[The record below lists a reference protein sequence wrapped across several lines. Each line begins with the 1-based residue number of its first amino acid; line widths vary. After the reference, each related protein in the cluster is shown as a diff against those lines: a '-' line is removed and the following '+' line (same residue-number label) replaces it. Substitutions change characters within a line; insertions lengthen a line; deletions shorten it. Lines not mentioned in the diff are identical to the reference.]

1 MKKAFSI
8 ILSLVLLCSLAVPA
22 MAATEAVVYTSDTS
36 FVVGGTVKVN
46 EQKTQQNIM
55 DLGKNAVEYNAALE
69 GNMQYY
75 WFRNDTYY
83 ADGPSITLTENDKGC
98 QFYCKVYL
106 FSDADRIQQCG
117 TYDGAR
123 FTVPNTGDPAVIPEI
138 RDAAIP
144 DGKVGQS
151 YYVKL
156 ECSDPDVVF
165 SLFRSDLPD
174 GLTLT
179 QHGEIEGTPT
189 KAGFWHVVIKV
200 TPEAGED
207 YANTKEF
214 EITIEAGDE
223 YTLEIMELP
232 DKVDYTVGEKPDMT
246 GLKVRIYTP
255 DGFIDSK
262 DGKDLTYS
270 QKELVT
276 VGEQK
281 IKISYKDAFE
291 FFIVTVV
298 AAPTT
303 EPTEPT
309 DPDTSTEPT
318 EPDTSTK
325 PTEPDTSTEPTEPDV
340 STNPTD
346 GTEAPTD
353 GSENPTDGTEST
365 DPTPDTTDKN
375 DGQNDKG
382 MPWWGIL
389 LIAVAAA
396 GAGVGIT
403 VVVLKK
409 K

>member
-1 MKKAFSI
+1 M
-8 ILSLVLLCSLAVPA
+8 L
-22 MAATEAVVYTSDTS
+22 
-36 FVVGGTVKVN
+36 
-46 EQKTQQNIM
+46 
-55 DLGKNAVEYNAALE
+55 
-69 GNMQYY
+69 
-75 WFRNDTYY
+75 
-83 ADGPSITLTENDKGC
+83 
-98 QFYCKVYL
+98 
-106 FSDADRIQQCG
+106 
-117 TYDGAR
+117 
-123 FTVPNTGDPAVIPEI
+123 PEI

-156 ECSDPDVVF
+156 DCSDPDVVF
-165 SLFRSDLPD
+165 SLFRSSLPD

-214 EITIEAGDE
+214 EITIAEDGSD
-223 YTLEIMELP
+223 YTLEIVQVP
-232 DKVDYTVGEKPDMT
+232 NKVTYTAGEKLDMT

-303 EPTEPT
+303 EPTN
-309 DPDTSTEPT
+309 
-318 EPDTSTK
+318 PDTSTK
-325 PTEPDTSTEPTEPDV
+325 PTDPDV

-346 GTEAPTD
+346 ETEATTD
-353 GSENPTDGTEST
+353 GSKNPTDGTEST
-365 DPTPDTTDKN
+365 DPTTEN
-375 DGQNDKG
+375 DSQNDKG

-389 LIAVAAA
+389 LIALAVA
-396 GAGVGIT
+396 GVGVGIT
-403 VVVLKK
+403 IVPIRCEYVSSLGKSCPVPEVICLNEQTCLKEFGITSRIHSQK
-409 K
+409 HIVMPRSCFGGFKDL

>member
-1 MKKAFSI
+1 MKKLLTF
-8 ILSLVLLCSLAVPA
+8 ILTLVMIFSLAVPA
-22 MAATEAVVYTSDTS
+22 MAATEPVVYTSDSS
-36 FVVGGTVKVN
+36 FVAGGTVKVN
-46 EQKTQQNIM
+46 EQKTKQNIM
-55 DLGKNAVEYNAALE
+55 DLGKNADEYNAALE

-75 WFRNDTYY
+75 WFRNDSYY
-83 ADGPSITLTENDKGC
+83 KDGPTITLTENDKGC

-117 TYDGAR
+117 TYDGAK
-123 FTVPNTGDPAVIPEI
+123 FTVPNTGNPVVLPEI

-156 ECSDPDVVF
+156 DCSDPDVVF
-165 SLFRSDLPD
+165 SLFRSSLPD

-189 KAGFWHVVIKV
+189 KAGFWHVVIMV

-214 EITIEAGDE
+214 EITIAEDGSD
-223 YTLEIMELP
+223 YTLEIVQAP
-232 DKVDYTVGEKPDMT
+232 NKVTYTAGEKLDMT

-303 EPTEPT
+303 EPTN
-309 DPDTSTEPT
+309 PDTSTEPT
-318 EPDTSTK
+318 D
-325 PTEPDTSTEPTEPDV
+325 PDV

-346 GTEAPTD
+346 GTE
-353 GSENPTDGTEST
+353 ST
-365 DPTPDTTDKN
+365 DPTKDTTDKN
-375 DGQNDKG
+375 DTPNDKG
-382 MPWWGIL
+382 MPWWGVL
-389 LIAVAAA
+389 LIAIVAAC
-396 GAGVGIT
+396 AGV
-403 VVVLKK
+403 VVSVIAMKK
-409 K
+409 KK

>member
-1 MKKAFSI
+1 MK
-8 ILSLVLLCSLAVPA
+8 L
-22 MAATEAVVYTSDTS
+22 D
-36 FVVGGTVKVN
+36 
-46 EQKTQQNIM
+46 
-55 DLGKNAVEYNAALE
+55 
-69 GNMQYY
+69 
-75 WFRNDTYY
+75 
-83 ADGPSITLTENDKGC
+83 
-98 QFYCKVYL
+98 
-106 FSDADRIQQCG
+106 
-117 TYDGAR
+117 
-123 FTVPNTGDPAVIPEI
+123 
-138 RDAAIP
+138 
-144 DGKVGQS
+144 
-151 YYVKL
+151 
-156 ECSDPDVVF
+156 CSDPDVVF
-165 SLFRSDLPD
+165 SLFRSSLPD
-174 GLTLT
+174 GLYLT

-189 KAGFWHVVIKV
+189 KAGFWHVVIMV

-214 EITIEAGDE
+214 EITISEGGSE
-223 YTLEIMELP
+223 YTLEIVQVP
-232 DKVDYTVGEKPDMT
+232 NKVTYTAGEKLDMT

-262 DGKDLTYS
+262 DGKNLTYS

-276 VGEQK
+276 IGEQK
-281 IKISYKDAFE
+281 IKISYEDAFE

-303 EPTEPT
+303 EPT
-309 DPDTSTEPT
+309 D
-318 EPDTSTK
+318 
-325 PTEPDTSTEPTEPDV
+325 PDV

-365 DPTPDTTDKN
+365 APTTGTTDKN

-409 K
+409 KK

>member
-22 MAATEAVVYTSDTS
+22 MAAGETVVYTSDSS
-36 FVVGGTVKVN
+36 FVAGGTVKVN

-55 DLGKNAVEYNAALE
+55 DLGKNAAEYNAALE

-75 WFRNDTYY
+75 WFRNDSYY
-83 ADGPSITLTENDKGC
+83 KDGPSITLTENDKGC

-106 FSDADRIQQCG
+106 FSDADRTQQCG
-117 TYDGAR
+117 TYDGAK
-123 FTVPNTGDPAVIPEI
+123 FTVPNTGNPALIPEI

-156 ECSDPDVVF
+156 DCSDPDVVF
-165 SLFRSDLPD
+165 SLFRSSLPD

-189 KAGFWHVVIKV
+189 KAGFWHVVIMV

-214 EITIEAGDE
+214 EITIAEDGSD
-223 YTLEIMELP
+223 YTLEIVQAP
-232 DKVDYTVGEKPDMT
+232 NKVTYTAGEKLDMT

-303 EPTEPT
+303 EPTN
-309 DPDTSTEPT
+309 PDTSTEPT
-318 EPDTSTK
+318 DL
-325 PTEPDTSTEPTEPDV
+325 DV
-340 STNPTD
+340 ST
-346 GTEAPTD
+346 
-353 GSENPTDGTEST
+353 NPTDGTEST
-365 DPTPDTTDKN
+365 DPTTDTTDKN
-375 DGQNDKG
+375 DSPNEKG

-389 LIAVAAA
+389 LIAIVAACV
-396 GAGVGIT
+396 GA
-403 VVVLKK
+403 VVSVIAMKK
-409 K
+409 KK

>member
-8 ILSLVLLCSLAVPA
+8 ILSLLLLCSLAVPA
-22 MAATEAVVYTSDTS
+22 MAAGETVVYTSDSS
-36 FVVGGTVKVN
+36 FVAGGTVKVN
-46 EQKTQQNIM
+46 EQKTEQNIM
-55 DLGKNAVEYNAALE
+55 DLGKNAAEYNAALE

-75 WFRNDTYY
+75 WFRNDSYY
-83 ADGPSITLTENDKGC
+83 KDGPSITLTENDKGC

-106 FSDADRIQQCG
+106 FSDADRTQQCG
-117 TYDGAR
+117 TYDGAK
-123 FTVPNTGDPAVIPEI
+123 FTVPNTGNPALIPEI

-156 ECSDPDVVF
+156 DCSDPDVVF
-165 SLFRSDLPD
+165 SLFRSSLPD
-174 GLTLT
+174 GLYLT

-200 TPEAGED
+200 TPESGED

-214 EITIEAGDE
+214 DITIAEGGSD
-223 YTLEIMELP
+223 YTLEIVQAP
-232 DKVDYTVGEKPDMT
+232 NKVTYTAGEKLDMT

-303 EPTEPT
+303 DPT
-309 DPDTSTEPT
+309 DPDTST
-318 EPDTSTK
+318 K
-325 PTEPDTSTEPTEPDV
+325 PTDPDV

-346 GTEAPTD
+346 GTEAPAD

-365 DPTPDTTDKN
+365 DPTTDTTDKN

-389 LIAVAAA
+389 LIALVAA

-409 K
+409 KKA

>member
-1 MKKAFSI
+1 MKKAINI
-8 ILSLVLLCSLAVPA
+8 ILSLVLLCSIGVPA
-22 MAATEAVVYTSDTS
+22 MAAGETVVYTSDSS
-36 FVVGGTVKVN
+36 FVAGGTVKVN
-46 EQKTQQNIM
+46 EQKTKQNIM
-55 DLGKNAVEYNAALE
+55 DLGKNAAEYNAALE

-75 WFRNDTYY
+75 WFRNDSYY
-83 ADGPSITLTENDKGC
+83 KDGPSITLTENDKGC

-106 FSDADRIQQCG
+106 FSDADRTQQCG
-117 TYDGAR
+117 TYDGAK
-123 FTVPNTGDPAVIPEI
+123 FTVPNTGNPALIPEI

-156 ECSDPDVVF
+156 DCSDPDVVF
-165 SLFRSDLPD
+165 SLFRSSLPD
-174 GLTLT
+174 GLYLT

-214 EITIEAGDE
+214 DITISEGGSE
-223 YTLEIMELP
+223 YTLEIVQVP
-232 DKVDYTVGEKPDMT
+232 NKVTYTAGEKLDMT

-262 DGKDLTYS
+262 DGKNLTYS

-281 IKISYKDAFE
+281 IKISYEDAFE

-303 EPTEPT
+303 KPT
-309 DPDTSTEPT
+309 DPD
-318 EPDTSTK
+318 
-325 PTEPDTSTEPTEPDV
+325 V
-340 STNPTD
+340 STSPTD
-346 GTEAPTD
+346 ETEEAPTDETEAPTD
-353 GSENPTDGTEST
+353 SSEAPTDGVEST
-365 DPTPDTTDKN
+365 VPMTTDAPDKN
-375 DGQNDKG
+375 ADQNDKG
-382 MPWWGIL
+382 LPWWGVL
-389 LIAVAAA
+389 LIALVAA

-403 VVVLKK
+403 IVVLKK
-409 K
+409 KKV